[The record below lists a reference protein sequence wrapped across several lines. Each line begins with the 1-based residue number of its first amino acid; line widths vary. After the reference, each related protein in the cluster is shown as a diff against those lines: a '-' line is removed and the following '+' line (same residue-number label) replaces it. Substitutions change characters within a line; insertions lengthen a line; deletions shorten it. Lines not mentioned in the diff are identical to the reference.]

1 MTTKF
6 ATIKFDK
13 KNKIVEIIFNGVPHE
28 SKNIDHIC
36 EIEKFMYEMNC
47 IYNKYNKFNLLFNAT
62 QVGFVSMKHLK
73 KISKFFQEKDDET
86 KEKVRKCAI
95 VVKYTIF
102 KNMVNFALSLKT
114 PVCEVKTFNDR
125 NQAILFSM

>member
-1 MTTKF
+1 MITKF
-6 ATIKFDK
+6 ATIKFDE
-13 KNKIVEIIFNGVPHE
+13 KNKIVEIIFNGVPSE

-47 IYNKYNKFNLLFNAT
+47 IYDKYEKFNLFFDAT
-62 QVGFVSMKHLK
+62 QVGFVPMKHLK

-86 KEKVRKCAI
+86 KEKVKKCAI
-95 VVKYTIF
+95 VVKYIIF
-102 KNMVNFALSLKT
+102 KNMVNFALSLQT
-114 PVCEVKTFNDR
+114 PVCEVKTFSDR

>member
-47 IYNKYNKFNLLFNAT
+47 IYDKYIQF
-62 QVGFVSMKHLK
+62 
-73 KISKFFQEKDDET
+73 
-86 KEKVRKCAI
+86 
-95 VVKYTIF
+95 
-102 KNMVNFALSLKT
+102 
-114 PVCEVKTFNDR
+114 
-125 NQAILFSM
+125 

>member
-6 ATIKFDK
+6 ATINFDQ
-13 KNKIVEIIFNGVPHE
+13 KNKIVEIIFNGVPSE
-28 SKNIDHIC
+28 SKNTAHIC

-47 IYNKYNKFNLLFNAT
+47 IYDKYQKFNLLFDAT
-62 QVGFVSMKHLK
+62 QVGFVPMKHLK

-114 PVCEVKTFNDR
+114 PVCEVKTFSDR
-125 NQAILFSM
+125 NQSIIFIM